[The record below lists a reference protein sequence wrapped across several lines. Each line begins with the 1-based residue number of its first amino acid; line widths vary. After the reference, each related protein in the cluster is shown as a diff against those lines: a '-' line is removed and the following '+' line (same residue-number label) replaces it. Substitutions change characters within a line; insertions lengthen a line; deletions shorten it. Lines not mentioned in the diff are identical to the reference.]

1 MKDYKAILKETEFL
15 YLWNSQ
21 LLSQVA
27 INILNFILLLKLF
40 EYTGSTIATSML
52 WVAYSLPALI
62 AGPFA
67 SATVD
72 MVDRKKILMI
82 TNILQS
88 ITIFAYAFIVGK
100 SIFLIYG
107 VVLAYSFLN
116 QFYVPAEA
124 STVPAIVNKKQL
136 PQANS
141 MFFITQQVALI
152 IGFSVAGFI
161 NEGLGF
167 QKSIYLCS
175 LLLFLAFI
183 SVSFLPRQEVKDKIP
198 TNVEK
203 AFLKFFRNI
212 YEGYKFIRSNNLILA
227 PFLLLITVMVL
238 GYVITVNSPLIAED
252 IFGIEASKMG
262 LYMVVPLGFGA
273 VVGSLTIP
281 KLLTRG
287 IRKKIIVD
295 NSIFLM
301 MLSFI
306 SVIFFLPM
314 LNDNLSTLAGF
325 LSMFIVGFTFI
336 GILIPSQTLLQE
348 VTPGGLR
355 GRVFGNF
362 WFITTV
368 ITMFPVIFSGAV
380 SEVFGIRVLLFIV
393 ASILFAVW
401 IFSNTNGDKFIR
413 NGLDIKKYV

>member
-1 MKDYKAILKETEFL
+1 MKEYKAVLKDTEFL

-21 LLSQVA
+21 LLSQVS

-40 EYTGSTIATSML
+40 EHTGSTIATSML

-88 ITIFAYAFIVGK
+88 ITIFAYALIVGK

-124 STVPAIVNKKQL
+124 ATVPALVNKKQL
-136 PQANS
+136 PLANS

-152 IGFSVAGFI
+152 IGFAVAGFI

-167 QKSIYLCS
+167 QKSVFLCS

-183 SVSFLPRQEVKDKIP
+183 SVSFLPKQEVKDKIP
-198 TNVEK
+198 ADVEK
-203 AFLKFFRNI
+203 AFLKFFNNI
-212 YEGYKFIRSNNLILA
+212 YEGYKFIRSNNIILA

-238 GYVITVNSPLIAED
+238 GYVITVNSPLIAQD
-252 IFGIEASKMG
+252 IFGIETSKMG
-262 LYMVVPLGFGA
+262 LYMIVPLGVGA
-273 VVGSLTIP
+273 VTGSLVIP
-281 KLLTRG
+281 KLLSKG
-287 IRKKIIVD
+287 KRKKNIVD
-295 NSIFLM
+295 NSILLM
-301 MLSFI
+301 TLSFF
-306 SVIFFLPM
+306 SVIFLLPM
-314 LNDNLSTLAGF
+314 LNDT
-325 LSMFIVGFTFI
+325 LSMMFGFISMFLVGLTFI

-348 VTPGGLR
+348 VTPGGMR

-368 ITMFPVIFSGAV
+368 ITMFPVIFSGAI
-380 SEVFGIRVLLFIV
+380 SEIFGIRVLLFMV
-393 ASILFAVW
+393 AGVLFAVW

-413 NGLDIKKYV
+413 NGLDYKKYV

>member
-1 MKDYKAILKETEFL
+1 MKDYKTILKDTDFL

-27 INILNFILLLKLF
+27 IHILNFILLLKLF

-88 ITIFAYAFIVGK
+88 ITIFTYALIVGK

-124 STVPAIVNKKQL
+124 STVPALVKKKQL

-141 MFFITQQVALI
+141 MFFITQQVALV
-152 IGFSVAGFI
+152 IGFAVAGLI
-161 NEGLGF
+161 NESLGF
-167 QKSIYLCS
+167 QKSIYLCG
-175 LLLFLAFI
+175 LLLFLAFV
-183 SVSFLPRQEVKDKIP
+183 SVSFLPKQEVKDKIP
-198 TNVEK
+198 TNLEK

-212 YEGYKFIRSNNLILA
+212 YEGYKFIRSNNLIMA

-238 GYVITVNSPLIAED
+238 GYVITVNSPLIAQD
-252 IFGIEASKMG
+252 IFGIETSKMG
-262 LYMVVPLGFGA
+262 IYMIVPLGVGA
-273 VVGSLTIP
+273 VLGSLAIP
-281 KLLTRG
+281 KLLNRG

-295 NSIFLM
+295 NSILLM
-301 MLSFI
+301 TLSFF
-306 SVIFFLPM
+306 SVIFLLPM
-314 LNDNLSTLAGF
+314 LNDKAQTVAGF
-325 LSMFIVGFTFI
+325 ISMALVGFTFI

-380 SEVFGIRVLLFIV
+380 SELFGIRVLLFIV
-393 ASILFAVW
+393 TGILFAVW